1 MAERNELTARELTV
15 VTLVSVGR
23 SNPEIAS
30 RLGVSQGTV
39 KRHLSNVMLKWNA
52 TTRTEV
58 AVQAVLRGLVGSSDR
73 RAMQSEAGVCPL
85 CGQAVA
91 VEPSTERGPPEKC
104 EVLCR

>member
-1 MAERNELTARELTV
+1 MAERNELTARELTI
-15 VTLVSVGR
+15 VTLVSIGR

-39 KRHLSNVMLKWNA
+39 KRHLSNVMLKWDA

-73 RAMQSEAGVCPL
+73 RTVQSEAGVCPL

-91 VEPSTERGPPEKC
+91 LEPLAERRPSDEC

>member
-1 MAERNELTARELTV
+1 MAERNQLTARELTI
-15 VTLVSVGR
+15 VTLVSIGR

-39 KRHLSNVMLKWNA
+39 KRHLSNVMLKWDA

-73 RAMQSEAGVCPL
+73 RLVQSEAGKCPL
-85 CGQAVA
+85 CGQAIA
-91 VEPSTERGPPEKC
+91 GEPSTERRPPDEC